1 MTGLSDI
8 EISELF
14 DQFNPSKDGLLDYK
28 EFVSI
33 YSNKS
38 IFSKKKSPKPQIE
51 EQSPIPIHETK
62 EIQKNLNKK
71 EFFGF
76 KSC

>member
-1 MTGLSDI
+1 MLKIGITGLSDI

-14 DQFNPSKDGLLDYK
+14 DQFNPNKDGLLDYK

-38 IFSKKKSPKPQIE
+38 ISI
-51 EQSPIPIHETK
+51 
-62 EIQKNLNKK
+62 KK
-71 EFFGF
+71 EKPKTTNWGTIPNPHSWNKRNSEKF
-76 KSC
+76 K